1 MALNSTS
8 SVRLVDLLCEGPIQG
23 FDSINEQ
30 VFLDETPLKTGDA
43 ANFPT
48 DDVDVDFR
56 LGGRR
61 QERLPQAGNAATTI
75 TGVAVQVGQNYS
87 ETVNASDEVT
97 ARDYG
102 SGTVIRQITDS
113 EVDSVQLLAVSGFV
127 FQFNVRDLLTSRNS
141 TKRLQV
147 LH

>member
-1 MALNSTS
+1 MT
-8 SVRLVDLLCEGPIQG
+8 
-23 FDSINEQ
+23 INEQ
-30 VFLDETPLKTGDA
+30 IFLDETPLFTGNDP
-43 ANFPT
+43 NFPT
-48 DDVDVDFR
+48 EDVDVDYR

-61 QERLPQAGNAATTI
+61 QTRLLQAGNATTTI

-113 EVDSVQLLAVSGFV
+113 EVDSVQLLFTIPRLLSTAVEGLAKG
-127 FQFNVRDLLTSRNS
+127 QPFNGSLQDPRVSAGSR
-141 TKRLQV
+141 RCLQRCV
-147 LH
+147 

>member
-23 FDSINEQ
+23 FDAVNEQ
-30 VFLDETPLKTGDA
+30 VFLDETPLFTGSD

-56 LGGRR
+56 LGGRV
-61 QERLPQAGNAATTI
+61 QSQLPQSGTATTTI
-75 TGVAVQVGQNYS
+75 TSVAVEVGQNYS
-87 ETVNASDEVT
+87 ETLNDNNEVT

-102 SGTVIRQITDS
+102 SGTVIRQITD
-113 EVDSVQLLAVSGFV
+113 
-127 FQFNVRDLLTSRNS
+127 T
-141 TKRLQV
+141 
-147 LH
+147 

>member
-23 FDSINEQ
+23 FDDLNQQI
-30 VFLDETPLKTGDA
+30 FLDETPLFTGND

-48 DDVDVDFR
+48 EDVDVDFR

-61 QERLPQAGNAATTI
+61 QTRLLQARNATTTI
-75 TGVAVQVGQNYS
+75 TGVAVQVGENYS
-87 ETVNASDEVT
+87 ETVNDRDEVT

-102 SGTVIRQITDS
+102 PGPVIRQIAD
-113 EVDSVQLLAVSGFV
+113 
-127 FQFNVRDLLTSRNS
+127 
-141 TKRLQV
+141 
-147 LH
+147 